1 MIERGAA
8 MKRFVRA
15 FIPLAIILAVFVAGC
30 AAGTGR
36 YSVDEPASFR
46 TGLWHGAISG
56 ITLIIHIFNHSVRIY
71 EANNTGGWYDFGFL
85 FGVICVWGGGS
96 SAGCRSKKKKKDEE
110 EWKEVGAKIELK
122 IKRKLREWAEAD
134 EDESWKDV
142 EEKVERKIRD
152 KIRKWAEDE
161 DE

>member
-1 MIERGAA
+1 
-8 MKRFVRA
+8 MKRSTKIVA
-15 FIPLAIILAVFVAGC
+15 LIAVVLALVVLLGC

-36 YSVDEPASFR
+36 YNVDEPAGFWA
-46 TGLWHGAISG
+46 GIWHGAISG

-85 FGVICVWGGGS
+85 IGVICIWGGGS
-96 SAGCRSKKKKKDEE
+96 SASCRSKKKKKEE
-110 EWKEVGAKIELK
+110 DEWKDVGAKVEIK

-134 EDESWKDV
+134 EEDDWKDV
-142 EEKVERKIRD
+142 EEKVERKIRE
-152 KIRKWAEDE
+152 KIKKWAEDE

>member
-1 MIERGAA
+1 MTERGTA
-8 MKRFVRA
+8 MKRFVRT
-15 FIPLAIILAVFVAGC
+15 FIPLTIILAVLVVGC

-36 YSVDEPASFR
+36 YNVDEPAGFWA
-46 TGLWHGAISG
+46 GIWHGAISG

-85 FGVICVWGGGS
+85 FGVVCVWGGGS
-96 SAGCRSKKKKKDEE
+96 SAGCRSKKKKKED
-110 EWKEVGAKIELK
+110 EWKEVGDKVEIK

-134 EDESWKDV
+134 DEDDWKDV
-142 EEKVERKIRD
+142 EEKVERKIRA
-152 KIRKWAEDE
+152 KIKKWAEDE